1 MNKFLKYS
9 LFIILALSAQSCVKD
24 MQDELNKG
32 GWSNDRRI
40 LDITVK
46 NQVGKAEIESVD
58 DQTGEINLTLNV
70 DAIADISKVELEKLQ
85 LSYDAKS
92 SVSIGDILNFDNPE
106 KKARITITSATGKSR
121 EYTLYAAEF
130 RETILGTWS
139 INDLVLYGG
148 TGPEYGGGAVLK
160 LQDKSW
166 CWYDAY
172 APRVECDNILT
183 FTMDQITDEGNTS
196 GICVNNAGAD
206 GKYAN
211 FIFQGAMNKDN
222 PGVDLD
228 LNHFYR
234 RIPEGESR
242 WVRNYSMGTI
252 SFTDENGK
260 TATGLLEN
268 PGTYDLGNGKS
279 VTITNNAFSFSLNG
293 TDDWT
298 NIYSDYDK
306 FVKKPRK
313 YYIMV
318 TKQNV

>member
-1 MNKFLKYS
+1 
-9 LFIILALSAQSCVKD
+9 
-24 MQDELNKG
+24 
-32 GWSNDRRI
+32 
-40 LDITVK
+40 
-46 NQVGKAEIESVD
+46 
-58 DQTGEINLTLNV
+58 
-70 DAIADISKVELEKLQ
+70 
-85 LSYDAKS
+85 
-92 SVSIGDILNFDNPE
+92 
-106 KKARITITSATGKSR
+106 
-121 EYTLYAAEF
+121 
-130 RETILGTWS
+130 
-139 INDLVLYGG
+139 
-148 TGPEYGGGAVLK
+148 
-160 LQDKSW
+160 
-166 CWYDAY
+166 
-172 APRVECDNILT
+172 
-183 FTMDQITDEGNTS
+183 MDQITDEGNTS